1 MAKNI
6 FFSAITS
13 RFLRWFALNGVPMFK
28 VFLGVKW
35 ILKPLISKILYT
47 GQTNTAYMTNT
58 TSPQSRS
65 EGRDVYETV
74 KDNFLRTIDEIA
86 KVQPQFSQ
94 SISNLQIDYIQTTK
108 NLIQNVASTQRQF
121 SSGLNVPGTGQY
133 SEQLAKQSTELT
145 NNTIRAVGI
154 NNQLAINA
162 LDAARE
168 NLKIY
173 NRTIDAVTDFS
184 TNIAKTWESFFSVQQ
199 QNFFAK

>member
-1 MAKNI
+1 MADR
-6 FFSAITS
+6 TS
-13 RFLRWFALNGVPMFK
+13 
-28 VFLGVKW
+28 
-35 ILKPLISKILYT
+35 SDY
-47 GQTNTAYMTNT
+47 NTDKT
-58 TSPQSRS
+58 QSRS
-65 EGRDVYETV
+65 EVRDAYETV
-74 KDNFLRTIDEIA
+74 KENFLRTIDEIA

-108 NLIQNVASTQRQF
+108 NMIQNVASSQKQF
-121 SSGLNVPGTGQY
+121 TCGLNIPGAGPY

-184 TNIAKTWESFFSVQQ
+184 TNIAKAWESFFSVQQ
-199 QNFFAK
+199 QNFFTK

>member
-1 MAKNI
+1 MADK
-6 FFSAITS
+6 TS
-13 RFLRWFALNGVPMFK
+13 GD
-28 VFLGVKW
+28 
-35 ILKPLISKILYT
+35 Y
-47 GQTNTAYMTNT
+47 NTA
-58 TSPQSRS
+58 SKSQARS
-65 EGRDVYETV
+65 DMRDVYETV
-74 KDNFLRTIDEIA
+74 KQNFLRTIDEIA

-108 NLIQNVASTQRQF
+108 NMIQNVASTQKQF
-121 SSGLNVPGTGQY
+121 TSGLNIPGVGPY
-133 SEQLAKQSTELT
+133 SEQLVKQSTELT

-154 NNQLAINA
+154 NNQLTINA

-184 TNIAKTWESFFSVQQ
+184 TNIVKAWESFFSVQQ

>member
-1 MAKNI
+1 MADR
-6 FFSAITS
+6 TS
-13 RFLRWFALNGVPMFK
+13 SDYN
-28 VFLGVKW
+28 
-35 ILKPLISKILYT
+35 T
-47 GQTNTAYMTNT
+47 GKT
-58 TSPQSRS
+58 QSRN
-65 EGRDVYETV
+65 EVRDVYETV
-74 KDNFLRTIDEIA
+74 KDNLLRTIDEIA

-108 NLIQNVASTQRQF
+108 NMIQNVASTQKQF
-121 SSGLNVPGTGQY
+121 TSGLNIPGSGPY
-133 SEQLAKQSTELT
+133 SQQIAKQSTDLT

-184 TNIAKTWESFFSVQQ
+184 TNIAKAWESFFSVQQ
-199 QNFFAK
+199 QNFFTK

>member
-1 MAKNI
+1 MAD
-6 FFSAITS
+6 
-13 RFLRWFALNGVPMFK
+13 R
-28 VFLGVKW
+28 
-35 ILKPLISKILYT
+35 ISSDYNT
-47 GQTNTAYMTNT
+47 GKT
-58 TSPQSRS
+58 QSRN
-65 EGRDVYETV
+65 EVRDLYETV
-74 KDNFLRTIDEIA
+74 KDNLLRTIDEIA

-108 NLIQNVASTQRQF
+108 NMIQNVASTQKQF
-121 SSGLNVPGTGQY
+121 TSGLNIPGSGPY
-133 SEQLAKQSTELT
+133 SEQIAKQSTDLT

-184 TNIAKTWESFFSVQQ
+184 TNIAKAWESFFSVQQ
-199 QNFFAK
+199 QNFFTK